1 MRLRVKVTPRASRNE
16 ITGLRDGVLSVRIS
30 SPPVDGAA
38 NDELVRLLSKALGM
52 RRADMRLVSGQSS
65 RHKVL
70 EIDADEPAVIK
81 ELRRL
86 HGERK

>member
-81 ELRRL
+81 ELGRL
-86 HGERK
+86 HGKRK

>member
-30 SPPVDGAA
+30 APPVDGAA

-70 EIDADEPAVIK
+70 EIDADEPAVIN
-81 ELRRL
+81 ELGRL